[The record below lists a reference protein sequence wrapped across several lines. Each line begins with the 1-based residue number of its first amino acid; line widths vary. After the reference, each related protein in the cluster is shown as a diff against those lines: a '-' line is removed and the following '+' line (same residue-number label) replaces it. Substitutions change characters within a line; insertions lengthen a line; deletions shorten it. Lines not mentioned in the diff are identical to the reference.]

1 MLGLFGIA
9 PAAAVAKEAE
19 ISPGSIN
26 NFIRSQVRFANEHG
40 WERVPPT
47 AEYVTSVREIWK
59 MEYVG
64 EPITWV
70 EGREE
75 ISCPPFR

>member
-1 MLGLFGIA
+1 VNRRSFILGLFGIA

-19 ISPGSIN
+19 ASPSSIN
-26 NFIRSQVRFANEHG
+26 DFYRSQVWPDEG
-40 WERVPPT
+40 WERAPE
-47 AEYVTSVREIWK
+47 ARYVTSVREIWK

-70 EGREE
+70 ADD
-75 ISCPPFR
+75 